1 MEKERR
7 SANKVFYS
15 ILICLP
21 MVLFVSSALAAEEP
35 YPNRPINMMIHM
47 APGGVVDTHVKIVGD
62 RMAEILGQP
71 LVRVHKPGG
80 GGSLAASLAAKA
92 KPDGYTLFTGTS
104 TTNVLIPMVKK
115 VDYTVDDLLPIG
127 IYCKGV
133 HGFYV
138 KTDAK
143 WKTFQEFIDDART
156 RPDPMKISSY
166 GKQTF
171 GEFVIEDLNKKA
183 GIKLVQVP
191 YKSCAE
197 TVSAVMGGHVDADV
211 CTSSMGQ
218 VAAGAVRLLAVA
230 DYERSEFSPDV
241 KTMKE
246 WGYPVTIPAFF
257 SFCVPAKTPKPIVD
271 KLSNAVQEV
280 FKRHGKQIKEEL
292 LKLETVAAFYD
303 MPQSIQRF
311 KENYEM
317 AYRIAKEIGYIES
330 K

>member
-1 MEKERR
+1 MERKGRLE
-7 SANKVFYS
+7 KGFGLLFIVS
-15 ILICLP
+15 ILAL
-21 MVLFVSSALAAEEP
+21 LLSSAGAAEEP
-35 YPNRPINMMIHM
+35 YPNRPINIMIHM
-47 APGGVVDTHVKIVGD
+47 GPGGVVDTHVKIVGD
-62 RMAEILGQP
+62 RLAEILGQP
-71 LVRVHKPGG
+71 LLRIHKPGG

-115 VDYTVDDLLPIG
+115 VDYTHEDLLPLG
-127 IYCKGV
+127 IYARGV

-143 WKTFQEFIDDART
+143 WKTFQEFIEDAKT
-156 RPDPMKISSY
+156 RPTPMKISSY

-183 GIKLVQVP
+183 RIKMVQVP

-197 TVSAVMGGHVDADV
+197 TVSALLGGHVDADV

-218 VAAGAVRLLAVA
+218 VAAGAVRILAVA

-246 WGYPVTIPAFF
+246 WGYPVTLPAFF
-257 SFCVPAKTPKPIVD
+257 SFCLPAKTPKPIVD
-271 KLSNAVQEV
+271 RLSNAMQEV
-280 FKRHGKQIKEEL
+280 FKRHGKQIQEEL
-292 LKLETVAAFYD
+292 LRLETVASFYNSQ
-303 MPQSIQRF
+303 QSIQRY
-311 KENYEM
+311 KENYDM
-317 AYRIAKEIGYIES
+317 AFRIAREIGYLES